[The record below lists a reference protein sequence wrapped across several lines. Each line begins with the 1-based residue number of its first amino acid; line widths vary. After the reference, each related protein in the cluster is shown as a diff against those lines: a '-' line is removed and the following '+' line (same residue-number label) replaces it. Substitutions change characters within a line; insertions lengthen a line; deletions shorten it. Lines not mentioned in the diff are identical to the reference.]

1 MTRVFVYGTL
11 KRGGSNHGFLDGQ
24 RYVGDA
30 RTTPGVVLYAVA
42 DYPGMVR
49 SADGTGI
56 VTGEV
61 WEVDD
66 ACLQRLDALEGID
79 QRLYVREPIAL
90 EAPFASQPV
99 ETYFYLRSIDGL
111 TPIGPTW
118 VG

>member
-11 KRGGSNHGFLDGQ
+11 KRGCSNHGFLTGQ

-30 RTTPGVVLYAVA
+30 RTTPGFDLYAVA
-42 DYPGMVR
+42 DYPGMVH
-49 SADGTGI
+49 SSDGTGS
-56 VTGEV
+56 VTGEI

-66 ACLQRLDALEGID
+66 ACLRRLDALEGTD
-79 QRLYVREPIAL
+79 QGLYVREPVAL
-90 EAPFASQPV
+90 EAPFAGEPV
-99 ETYFYLRSIDGL
+99 ETYFYLRSIAGL

>member
-11 KRGGSNHGFLDGQ
+11 KRGCSNHGQLVGQ
-24 RYVGDA
+24 RYLGDA
-30 RTTPGVVLYAVA
+30 RTAPGFTLYAVA

-49 SADGTGI
+49 SPDATHF

-66 ACLQRLDALEGID
+66 ACLKRLDAFEGVD
-79 QRLYVREPIAL
+79 VGLYAREPIAL
-90 EAPFASQPV
+90 EAPFAGEPV
-99 ETYFYLRSIDGL
+99 DTYFYLRSTAGL

-118 VG
+118 VE